1 MLLDDL
7 SKSIKAMKL
16 LDTRETDRLTA
27 EKRAKND
34 ADFASLVDEFGNS
47 VSVLKEA
54 ITMLDYRVSLETV
67 QTMEDCSELLR
78 GVIDDGVAES
88 SKLYDIRQ
96 HISKKMLPNL
106 SKEWKSFHQGITGG
120 PLAKLHTLGRLVTD
134 EKGVTEVRE
143 RIAAGDN
150 WNNLSMLNENGDS
163 RLIMLKNGLDEI
175 IHMEEGLNLND
186 NVRAFIDSVTKRN
199 AKVSDITED
208 IVNWIKKEGLEDRFI
223 VAFRV

>member
-7 SKSIKAMKL
+7 TKSIKAMKL

-34 ADFASLVDEFGNS
+34 EDFASLVDEFDSS

-54 ITMLDYRVSLETV
+54 ITVLDYRVPLETV
-67 QTMEDCSELLR
+67 QTLNDCSDLLC
-78 GVIDDGVAES
+78 GVIDDGVADS

-96 HISKKMLPNL
+96 HITKKMLPNL
-106 SKEWKSFHQGITGG
+106 NKEWKSFHQKITGG
-120 PLAKLHTLGRLVTD
+120 PLAKLQTLGRLVTD
-134 EKGVTEVRE
+134 EKGITEVRE

-150 WNNLSMLNENGDS
+150 WSNLSLLDENNDS
-163 RLIMLKNGLDEI
+163 RLILLKNGLSEI
-175 IHMEEGLNLND
+175 KRMEEGLNLTD
-186 NVRAFIDSVTKRN
+186 NVRVFIDSVTRRN

-208 IVNWIKKEGLEDRFI
+208 IVEWIKKEGLEDRFI